1 MMNVHGQYV
10 IYHPRDLTFLVLMA
24 KRCLSNR
31 RWWRRLEKTNAP
43 SSITECAESAWRES
57 WNAFQ
62 AAKKYAETVTVSK
75 NAGSHHIVDARYSKP
90 RVIREELLTKSFVTK
105 YTDSPKNGST
115 VVDEVSI
122 GYPVLHCDSEVLR
135 EYWLVRNAQA
145 RAEMMDP
152 NSIWYVP
159 GG

>member
-1 MMNVHGQYV
+1 M
-10 IYHPRDLTFLVLMA
+10 
-24 KRCLSNR
+24 
-31 RWWRRLEKTNAP
+31 
-43 SSITECAESAWRES
+43 
-57 WNAFQ
+57 
-62 AAKKYAETVTVSK
+62 SK

-90 RVIREELLTKSFVTK
+90 RVIREELLSKSFVTK

-152 NSIWYVP
+152 NSIWYMP